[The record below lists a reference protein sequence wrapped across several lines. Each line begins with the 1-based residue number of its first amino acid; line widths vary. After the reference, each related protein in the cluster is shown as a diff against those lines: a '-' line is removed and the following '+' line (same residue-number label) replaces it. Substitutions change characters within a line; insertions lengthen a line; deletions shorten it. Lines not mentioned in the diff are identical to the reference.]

1 MIKIGEYQ
9 YNDFNDLEENFK
21 RTLEP
26 KFDIKNR
33 LMYTDMTIDDNKEY
47 EQILKWLLNN
57 GYYIKQFPNVIQK
70 QMSLKRFAYDE
81 IKEKIRKNEGYS
93 FEDSIPWFE
102 RRKLINELEIIKK
115 SNDTF
120 FEVEEDLN
128 TTINKIANGRGGLEH
143 QTVDDQLGTLNNCI
157 EYLLKKGG
165 KFKDVSESVFYE
177 FLNNTDIMKYRKD
190 THIFR
195 HASTETLEEK
205 SKWSNAKKQFYI
217 RLGVIMVTAIYDD

>member
-1 MIKIGEYQ
+1 M
-9 YNDFNDLEENFK
+9 
-21 RTLEP
+21 
-26 KFDIKNR
+26 
-33 LMYTDMTIDDNKEY
+33 
-47 EQILKWLLNN
+47 
-57 GYYIKQFPNVIQK
+57 
-70 QMSLKRFAYDE
+70 
-81 IKEKIRKNEGYS
+81 
-93 FEDSIPWFE
+93 
-102 RRKLINELEIIKK
+102 
-115 SNDTF
+115 
-120 FEVEEDLN
+120 N

-195 HASTETLEEK
+195 HASTEALEEK

-217 RLGVIMVTAIYDD
+217 RLGVIMVTAIYDDIFWFKKNQSDKEKIKKYSY